1 MGMTR
6 LITFCFLAFLSA
18 GCSFAPP
25 PYPKLRVTNQTDKSE
40 PSVDLNL
47 SAEDLSSVSKPGYSL
62 RRGFRSGQ
70 ANCFIL
76 HFEGSQVR
84 VSSVD
89 GSYQFY
95 SEKQAPLEL
104 VYLTNNF
111 AVLVPG
117 RNILA
122 KPPPN
127 SFVYP
132 GFMNFGK
139 YRLDIRYG
147 SDGSSHSC
155 RFDVDY
161 FRNNKSELHGIWELK
176 DVNW

>member
-1 MGMTR
+1 
-6 LITFCFLAFLSA
+6 
-18 GCSFAPP
+18 
-25 PYPKLRVTNQTDKSE
+25 
-40 PSVDLNL
+40 
-47 SAEDLSSVSKPGYSL
+47 
-62 RRGFRSGQ
+62 
-70 ANCFIL
+70 
-76 HFEGSQVR
+76 VR

-132 GFMNFGK
+132 GFMTSASIGWTFGMGQMGAV
-139 YRLDIRYG
+139 IRAVLMWIIFGITSQSYMVFG
-147 SDGSSHSC
+147 S
-155 RFDVDY
+155 
-161 FRNNKSELHGIWELK
+161 
-176 DVNW
+176 